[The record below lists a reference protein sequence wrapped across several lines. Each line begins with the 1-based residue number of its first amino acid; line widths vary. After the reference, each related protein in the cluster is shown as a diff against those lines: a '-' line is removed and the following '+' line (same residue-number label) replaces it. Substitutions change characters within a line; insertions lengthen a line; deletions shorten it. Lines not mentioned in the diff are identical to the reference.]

1 MFHLFSSS
9 LTLYQRRNRGGQSL
23 VLTADDSSLADNGIW
38 NDEASSIQV
47 TGPCQWILYTDA
59 NYADSSS
66 SSVVGPGTR
75 DYEAGYGTNRFG
87 IPNDAL
93 TSVRCLPAYNTTSL
107 VLFQHHYYRGRMLVL
122 SRSNPD
128 LADVSFDNDVT
139 SVIITGGTWQL
150 HSRFNYQGSTITLGQ
165 GHYPT
170 AYSLYPIANDDLS
183 SVRFVGKSYKFMQG
197 TIPQSHTTSNACI
210 KSQYKVTIC
219 KKSFFKL
226 PSYFV
231 LLSCN
236 FR

>member
-1 MFHLFSSS
+1 M
-9 LTLYQRRNRGGQSL
+9 
-23 VLTADDSSLADNGIW
+23 LTADDSSLADNGIW
-38 NDEASSIQV
+38 NDEASSIRV

-66 SSVVGPGTR
+66 SSVIGPGTR
-75 DYEAGYGTNRFG
+75 DYEAGYGTNGFG
-87 IPNDAL
+87 LPNDAL

-150 HSRFNYQGSTITLGQ
+150 HSRFNYQGNTITLGQ
-165 GHYPT
+165 GRYPT
-170 AYSLYPIANDDLS
+170 AYSLYPLANDDLS

-197 TIPQSHTTSNACI
+197 TNWNTSP
-210 KSQYKVTIC
+210 KPHYK
-219 KKSFFKL
+219 
-226 PSYFV
+226 
-231 LLSCN
+231 
-236 FR
+236 